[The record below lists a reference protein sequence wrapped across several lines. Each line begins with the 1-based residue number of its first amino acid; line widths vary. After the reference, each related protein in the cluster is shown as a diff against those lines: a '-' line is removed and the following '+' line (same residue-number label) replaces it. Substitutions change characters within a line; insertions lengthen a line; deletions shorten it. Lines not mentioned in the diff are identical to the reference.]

1 MDIFSYLH
9 CVFLPALR
17 MLRNFKKWAGA
28 RNEITFGKG
37 RTNRPLVSIC
47 PSRGLYTSQATYMIT
62 LAESG
67 RRTCYRAYEDIPLTL
82 VTFLPLLPFRLSPRV
97 HRLYRERWNMP
108 EPSGDSY
115 VKLDRENPSPY
126 IIESCLNRQILNH
139 ENSKLDSLNYSSCE
153 LLLCNFDCLSIFMGN
168 IASGARYCYFFDKIF
183 YWKAETTRFE
193 NKDEGQPV
201 LFFFLFPIICN
212 FYAIDTAWNADTNW
226 QNRTS
231 EIRVNKI

>member
-153 LLLCNFDCLSIFMGN
+153 LLLCNFQCWLSFNFHGKHRERCALLLLFRQN
-168 IASGARYCYFFDKIF
+168 FLLESRNHAL
-183 YWKAETTRFE
+183 WK
-193 NKDEGQPV
+193 
-201 LFFFLFPIICN
+201 
-212 FYAIDTAWNADTNW
+212 
-226 QNRTS
+226 
-231 EIRVNKI
+231 